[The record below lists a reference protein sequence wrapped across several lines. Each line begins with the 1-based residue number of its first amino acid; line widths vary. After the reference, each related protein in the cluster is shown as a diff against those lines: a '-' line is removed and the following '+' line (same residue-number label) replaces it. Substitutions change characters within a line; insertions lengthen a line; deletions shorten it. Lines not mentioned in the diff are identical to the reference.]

1 MLREPEVGDF
11 DVPVEVE
18 EDVLGL
24 EVAVDDVERVQVV
37 ERERD
42 LGRVELRHWVGES
55 LTDVKHMS
63 GNCQRWSD
71 SAVEVFARTQWESL
85 LCPKTSGHDGDDHGV
100 V

>member
-1 MLREPEVGDF
+1 MLVVRATRRREGGATHLGREVVRRAAQRPRGALAMLREPEVSDF
-11 DVPVEVE
+11 NVPVEVE

-55 LTDVKHMS
+55 LANV
-63 GNCQRWSD
+63 
-71 SAVEVFARTQWESL
+71 
-85 LCPKTSGHDGDDHGV
+85 
-100 V
+100 